1 MPTATAV
8 FAREK
13 KVEIK
18 KESVIAL
25 RLNKKKY
32 VKTTVLLLYKKRLLI
47 VHAVMIPEEI
57 PNCTKNKIREKVR
70 TPTNYFLQ

>member
-18 KESVIAL
+18 KESAIAL

-32 VKTTVLLLYKKRLLI
+32 VNTTVLLLYMKRLLI
-47 VHAVMIPEEI
+47 VQTVMIPEEI
-57 PNCTKNKIREKVR
+57 PNCTTNKIQEKVR
-70 TPTNYFLQ
+70 TLTNYFWQ